1 MIRKRT
7 NDRSANRQQRSTL
20 WRHCTSL
27 RSLKQIHATL
37 IVKGFTSDPS
47 AVRELVF
54 AAAVAVPGALGYAL
68 KVFGQIPEPD
78 TFAWNTMIRGAAQS
92 LNPRNAVSLYVQ
104 MENRASARADRFT
117 FPFALK
123 ACTKLRLAQLGFCI
137 HGRIVKFGFE
147 SSTNVRNTLI
157 YFHANCGELGIAKE
171 LFEASGKAEV
181 VAWSA
186 LTAGYARRGELGI
199 ARVLFDEMPV
209 KDLVSWNVMI
219 TGYAKRGEME
229 EARGLFD
236 QAPQRDVV
244 TWNAMIAGY
253 VLCKGNEKALDMFK
267 EMRVMGET
275 PDEVTMLSLLSACA
289 ELGDLEIG
297 MRMHHSIREFVQGDL
312 GTLLGN
318 ALIDMYAKCGSI
330 ERALNVFYGMKERD
344 LSTWNSVIGGLA
356 FHGHAERSISLFEEM
371 LRLNIPPDEITLVG
385 VLIACSHAGKVKE
398 GQQYFNLMSEKY
410 CIKPNI
416 RHYGCMVDLL
426 GRAGLL
432 EEAFEFVEKMETL
445 PNAILWRTLLG
456 ACRIHGNVE
465 LGKIANERL
474 ISRRHDESGNYV
486 LLSNLYALKED
497 WSGAE
502 KVRKSMD
509 DGGVMKGTGYSLI
522 EADGDRALAHCLF
535 DNKSKGQE

>member
-7 NDRSANRQQRSTL
+7 NDRSANRQQRSPL
-20 WRHCTSL
+20 WRSCTSL

-37 IVKGFTSDPS
+37 IVKGFISDPS
-47 AVRELVF
+47 AVREFIF

-68 KVFGQIPEPD
+68 KVFGQIPQPD
-78 TFAWNTMIRGAAQS
+78 TFTWNTVIRGAAQS
-92 LNPRNAVSLYVQ
+92 LNPQNAVSLYVK
-104 MENRASARADRFT
+104 MENGASSRPDRFT

-123 ACTKLRLAQLGFCI
+123 ACTKLRLAQLGLCV
-137 HGRIVKFGFE
+137 HGRIVKIGFD
-147 SSTNVRNTLI
+147 SNTNVRNTLI
-157 YFHANCGELGIAKE
+157 YFHANCGELGVARE

-199 ARVLFDEMPV
+199 ARELFDEMPV

-229 EARGLFD
+229 KARRLFD

-253 VLCKGNEKALDMFK
+253 VLSNCNNKALDMFK
-267 EMRVMGET
+267 EMRLVGET
-275 PDEVTMLSLLSACA
+275 PDEVTLLSLLSACA

-297 MRMHHSIREFVQGDL
+297 MQMHHSIQEFVQGDP

-318 ALIDMYAKCGSI
+318 ALVDMYAKCGSI
-330 ERALNVFYGMKERD
+330 ERALNIFFSMKQRD

-371 LRLNIPPDEITLVG
+371 LKLSISPDEITLVG

-398 GQQYFNLMSEKY
+398 GKQYFKLMREKY
-410 CIKPNI
+410 GIKPNI

-432 EEAFEFVEKMETL
+432 EEAFEFVEKMEIA
-445 PNAILWRTLLG
+445 PNAIIWRTLLG
-456 ACRIHGNVE
+456 ACRNHGDVE
-465 LGKIANERL
+465 LGKIASEKL
-474 ISRRHDESGNYV
+474 ISVRHDESGDYV

-509 DGGVMKGTGYSLI
+509 DNGIMKGIGFSLI
-522 EADGDRALAHCLF
+522 DEADDDDGVPAH
-535 DNKSKGQE
+535 SV